1 MNHILVL
8 PEEFETNLNDAFAN
22 NDIHAKWLRIG
33 IDTVLDMK
41 NSIIAKLNEKYS
53 KLNITGFRIESKQTI
68 KERIENNG
76 STSVY
81 AGYIEKENGN
91 IDGLFFYIPPS
102 LNSGNDFL
110 TRQVFPSLIGI
121 YENISPNMKDMH
133 FNSRP
138 VYILNINETNRAEQ
152 RAVKISFLCAELL
165 GFNYL
170 DVFERDF
177 HDIVTDGDNSIPV
190 ITLTI
195 FNNLFATNGNNEW
208 FIVIH
213 IDKTLKLLSSRVT
226 SSSNPSA
233 EIYRYALKVLPAIY
247 MAVEEGYRID
257 LSDFENVNVGM
268 FRTYLSKIW
277 VINWRF

>member
-41 NSIIAKLNEKYS
+41 NSIIAKLNEKYP

-121 YENISPNMKDMH
+121 YENISPNMEDMH

-138 VYILNINETNRAEQ
+138 VYILNINETNRSEQ

-165 GFNYL
+165 GFYYL
-170 DVFERDF
+170 DIFERDF
-177 HDIVTDGDNSIPV
+177 HDIVTDGDNNIPE
-190 ITLTI
+190 ITLTV

-208 FIVIH
+208 FTVNH

-247 MAVEEGYRID
+247 MAIEEGYRID

-268 FRTYLSKIW
+268 FRTYLSKI
-277 VINWRF
+277 

>member
-208 FIVIH
+208 FIVNH

-268 FRTYLSKIW
+268 FRTYLSKI
-277 VINWRF
+277 

>member
-41 NSIIAKLNEKYS
+41 NSIIAKLNEKYP

-121 YENISPNMKDMH
+121 YENISPNMEDMH

-138 VYILNINETNRAEQ
+138 VYILNINETNRSEQ

-165 GFNYL
+165 GFYYL
-170 DVFERDF
+170 DIFERDF
-177 HDIVTDGDNSIPV
+177 HDIVSDGDNNIPV
-190 ITLTI
+190 ITLTV
-195 FNNLFATNGNNEW
+195 FNNLFATNGDNEW
-208 FIVIH
+208 FTVNH

-247 MAVEEGYRID
+247 MAIEEGYRID

-268 FRTYLSKIW
+268 FRTYLSKI
-277 VINWRF
+277 

>member
-8 PEEFETNLNDAFAN
+8 PEEFEANLNDAFAN

-41 NSIIAKLNEKYS
+41 NSIIAKLNEKYP

-121 YENISPNMKDMH
+121 YENISPNMEDMH

-138 VYILNINETNRAEQ
+138 VYILNINETNRSEQ

-165 GFNYL
+165 GFYYL
-170 DVFERDF
+170 DIFERDF
-177 HDIVTDGDNSIPV
+177 HDIVTDGDNNIPE
-190 ITLTI
+190 ITLTV
-195 FNNLFATNGNNEW
+195 FNNHER
-208 FIVIH
+208 
-213 IDKTLKLLSSRVT
+213 K
-226 SSSNPSA
+226 
-233 EIYRYALKVLPAIY
+233 
-247 MAVEEGYRID
+247 
-257 LSDFENVNVGM
+257 
-268 FRTYLSKIW
+268 
-277 VINWRF
+277 

>member
-41 NSIIAKLNEKYS
+41 SNIIAKLNEKYP
-53 KLNITGFRIESKQTI
+53 KLNITEFRIESKQTI

-81 AGYIEKENGN
+81 AGYIEKDNGN

-121 YENISPNMKDMH
+121 YENISPNMEDMH

-138 VYILNINETNRAEQ
+138 VYILNINETNRSEQ

-177 HDIVTDGDNSIPV
+177 HDIITDEDSNIPV

-195 FNNLFATNGNNEW
+195 FNNLFITNGNNEW
-208 FIVIH
+208 FTVNH

-247 MAVEEGYRID
+247 LAIEEGYRID

-268 FRTYLSKIW
+268 FRTYLSKI
-277 VINWRF
+277 

>member
-41 NSIIAKLNEKYS
+41 NNIIAKLNEKYP

-81 AGYIEKENGN
+81 AGYIEKDNGN

-121 YENISPNMKDMH
+121 YENISPNMEDMH

-138 VYILNINETNRAEQ
+138 VYILNINETNRSEQ

-177 HDIVTDGDNSIPV
+177 HDIVTDEDNNIPV

-195 FNNLFATNGNNEW
+195 FNNLFITNRNNEW
-208 FIVIH
+208 FTVNH
-213 IDKTLKLLSSRVT
+213 IDKTLKLISSRVT

-247 MAVEEGYRID
+247 MAIEEGYRID

-268 FRTYLSKIW
+268 FRTYLSKI
-277 VINWRF
+277 

>member
-41 NSIIAKLNEKYS
+41 SNIIAKLNEKYP
-53 KLNITGFRIESKQTI
+53 KLNITEFRIESKQTI

-81 AGYIEKENGN
+81 AGYIEKDNGN

-121 YENISPNMKDMH
+121 YENISPNMVDMH

-138 VYILNINETNRAEQ
+138 VYILNINETNRSEQ

-177 HDIVTDGDNSIPV
+177 HDIVTDEDSNIPV

-195 FNNLFATNGNNEW
+195 FNNLFITNGNNEW
-208 FIVIH
+208 FTVNH

-247 MAVEEGYRID
+247 MAIEEGYRID

-268 FRTYLSKIW
+268 FRTYLSKI
-277 VINWRF
+277 

>member
-41 NSIIAKLNEKYS
+41 NSIIAKLNEKYP

-121 YENISPNMKDMH
+121 YENISPSMEDMH

-138 VYILNINETNRAEQ
+138 IYILNINETNRSEQ

-165 GFNYL
+165 GFYYL
-170 DVFERDF
+170 DIFERDF
-177 HDIVTDGDNSIPV
+177 HDIVSDGDNNIPV
-190 ITLTI
+190 ITLTV
-195 FNNLFATNGNNEW
+195 FNSLFATNGDNEW
-208 FIVIH
+208 FTVNH

-247 MAVEEGYRID
+247 MAIEEGYRID

-268 FRTYLSKIW
+268 FRTYLSKI
-277 VINWRF
+277 

>member
-41 NSIIAKLNEKYS
+41 NSIITKLNEKYP

-76 STSVY
+76 GTSVY
-81 AGYIEKENGN
+81 AGYIEKDNGN

-138 VYILNINETNRAEQ
+138 VYILNLNETNRSEQ

-170 DVFERDF
+170 DVFERNF
-177 HDIVTDGDNSIPV
+177 YDIVTDEDNNIPV

-195 FNNLFATNGNNEW
+195 FNNLFITNGNNEW
-208 FIVIH
+208 FTVNN

-247 MAVEEGYRID
+247 MAIEEGYRID

-268 FRTYLSKIW
+268 FRTYLSKI
-277 VINWRF
+277 